1 MNKPESEGTFADVAK
16 YKWEQAK
23 DDLETAEIL
32 LEAGKY
38 KAANNPSLLFLLSC
52 DRCSIGDGTDCI

>member
-1 MNKPESEGTFADVAK
+1 MNKSESEGTFADVAR

-38 KAANNPSLLFLLSC
+38 KAANNRATIPAIM
-52 DRCSIGDGTDCI
+52 R